1 MEMPNIKTTV
11 KINNCVFEI
20 YAYKKLS
27 YAECKSEIR
36 NWILQTNQKTIPL
49 NGHFK
54 IISINGFDVLWF

>member
-27 YAECKSEIR
+27 YAECKSAIR

-49 NGHFK
+49 NGHLK
-54 IISINGFDVLWF
+54 LSP